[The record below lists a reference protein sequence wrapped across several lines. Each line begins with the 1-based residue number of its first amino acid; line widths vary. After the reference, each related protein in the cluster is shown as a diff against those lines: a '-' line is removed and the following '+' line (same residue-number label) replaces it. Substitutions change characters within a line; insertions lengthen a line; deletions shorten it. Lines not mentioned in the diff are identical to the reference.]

1 MKNSNILITGNRGFL
16 GRHLSSELKK
26 LNCNLYFS
34 NTKIANLM
42 DYKNLKVYDDVKF
55 DFIFHLAAHTK
66 AGDYCL
72 YHKGEQFEINQTI
85 NTNILKYWRESQPQA
100 KMIAMGTSCS
110 YSPNLDLSEE
120 NYLKGEPDDGLYT
133 YAMTKRMLLIGL
145 KSLSEQYGL
154 KFMYYVPSTLYG
166 EEFDIEDSHF
176 IFDLIKKIHSGKKY
190 GTEVVL
196 WGDGYQKRELIY
208 VKDAID
214 IILKTINNNNNKII
228 NLGTGVEYSIREYAE
243 KICDVIHYDKNKIIY
258 DESKYVGVKSKK
270 LSTKNLDSLLANYEY
285 SKIENVLQNVIKYYI
300 NKENEKVGYNK

>member
-214 IILKTINNNNNKII
+214 IILKTINNNNKII

>member
-16 GRHLSSELKK
+16 GRHLSSALEK

-42 DYKNLKVYDDVKF
+42 DYKNLKIYDDIKF

-166 EEFDIEDSHF
+166 EEFDIDDSHF

-190 GTEVVL
+190 DTEVVL

-214 IILKTINNNNNKII
+214 IILKTINNNNKII

-258 DESKYVGVKSKK
+258 DESKYVGVRSKK
-270 LSTKNLDSLLANYEY
+270 LSTKNLGLFLSNYEY
-285 SKIENVLQNVIKYYI
+285 SKIENVLQNVINYYI

>member
-1 MKNSNILITGNRGFL
+1 MENSNILITGNRGFL
-16 GRHLSSELKK
+16 GRHLSSALEK

-42 DYKNLKVYDDVKF
+42 DYKNLKIYDDIKF

-133 YAMTKRMLLIGL
+133 YAMTKRMLLVGL

-166 EEFDIEDSHF
+166 EEFDIDDSHF

-190 GTEVVL
+190 DTEVVL

-214 IILKTINNNNNKII
+214 IILKTINNNNKII

-243 KICDVIHYDKNKIIY
+243 KICDFIHYDKNKIIY
-258 DESKYVGVKSKK
+258 DESKYVGVRSKK
-270 LSTKNLDSLLANYEY
+270 LSTKNLGSFLSNYEY
-285 SKIENVLQNVIKYYI
+285 SKIENVLQNVINYYI